1 MTPVVPLR
9 TRERPADAAARAL
22 NDLNRRAELPHQD
35 ARVLVEPL
43 KQLRQAQR
51 EILPPVVRVQAA
63 LHPWVAYGVMPLF
76 ALANAGVRLDGVDFD
91 DPAVQGIAAGVA
103 AALVIGKPVGIFLC
117 SWAAVR
123 LGWCRL
129 PPALTWP
136 GVALVGCLGGIGF
149 TMSVFIANLAFQVGG
164 HLAAAK
170 AGVLLASVTAAI
182 IGLVLGRLYVRRTQ
196 RRELGDSDATIDVA
210 QLPEE
215 PRR

>member
-1 MTPVVPLR
+1 
-9 TRERPADAAARAL
+9 
-22 NDLNRRAELPHQD
+22 
-35 ARVLVEPL
+35 VLVEPL

-63 LHPWVAYGVMPLF
+63 LHPWVAYAVMPLF
-76 ALANAGVRLDGVDFD
+76 ALANAGVRLDGVDFAA
-91 DPAVQGIAAGVA
+91 PAVQGIVAGIA
-103 AALVIGKPVGIFLC
+103 AALVIGKPVGIFLG

-129 PPALTWP
+129 PSSLTWP

-149 TMSVFIANLAFQVGG
+149 TMSVFIANLAFQVDS

-182 IGLVLGRLYVRRTQ
+182 AGLVFGRLRARRMQ
-196 RRELGDSDATIDVA
+196 DRERTNSDSSVDMAP
-210 QLPEE
+210 LPEDH
-215 PRR
+215 RR